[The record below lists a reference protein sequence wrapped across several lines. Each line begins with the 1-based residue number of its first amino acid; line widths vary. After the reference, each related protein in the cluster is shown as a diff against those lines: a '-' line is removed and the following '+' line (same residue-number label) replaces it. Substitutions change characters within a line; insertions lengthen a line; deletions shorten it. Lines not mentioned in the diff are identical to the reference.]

1 MPENNP
7 ENKPH
12 TMEERPWGKFEVFV
26 TAENYQVKRLTVYPQ
41 GKLSLQSHKHRSE
54 HWVVVH
60 GVAKVTNGEKEIIL
74 HENESTYIP
83 VGHIHRL
90 ENPGETNVEIIEVQT
105 GDYLGE
111 DDIVRYEDIYNRI
124 EKA

>member
-1 MPENNP
+1 MLGKKPENR
-7 ENKPH
+7 PH

-26 TAENYQVKRLTVYPQ
+26 TAENYQVKRLTVYPK

-60 GVAKVTNGEKEIIL
+60 GVATVTNGEEEIIL

-83 VGHIHRL
+83 VGHVHRL
-90 ENPGETNVEIIEVQT
+90 ENTGETDVEIIEVQT

-124 EKA
+124 EKV